1 MAVEKYLETG
11 LYNRCSLGMARVFN
25 ILFFEKISENVEFGP
40 EN

>member
-1 MAVEKYLETG
+1 MKAKVCQEG
-11 LYNRCSLGMARVFN
+11 ISCCSRGMDKVFN